1 MYSEKSYKNYI
12 FWVQVK
18 RIVVILLLSCIGA
31 ALGILIGKI
40 LESTIKLTSFNNM
53 IIAGST
59 IVFFLLALLLT
70 VGTAKQV
77 QDGYWRIAVL
87 RKLTVIQKAVEQNNE
102 LLKHVNPSVKSQLSS
117 IYEEEKTKEE
127 EEFEQ
132 EETKT
137 ETKALYKF
145 DETALVPQN
154 EAQKKKKK
162 FFKSF
167 HKKPEEA
174 KQEK

>member
-31 ALGILIGKI
+31 ALGVLIGKI
-40 LESTIKLTSFNNM
+40 LESTIKLTSFNNI

-70 VGTAKQV
+70 VGTGKQV

-87 RKLTVIQKAVEQNNE
+87 RKLTVIQKALEQNNE
-102 LLKHVNPSVKSQLSS
+102 LLKHANPSVKSQLSS
-117 IYEEEKTKEE
+117 IYEEEKHKEDE
-127 EEFEQ
+127 ELEQ
-132 EETKT
+132 EETKP

-162 FFKSF
+162 FLKVFNK
-167 HKKPEEA
+167 
-174 KQEK
+174 KQEEIKQ